1 MTSNIGSNLILDSLT
16 NDKSKEEAQK
26 EVLEIM
32 RGNFRPE
39 FLNRIDEIVFFDGLS
54 QKQLE
59 KIVDIQLKHLD
70 NLLKEQEL
78 SFEIT
83 DVAKAFLAKEGY
95 EPAYGARPLK
105 RVIRQLIENPLA
117 KLILEGKF
125 AGSNLIK
132 INVKDEKITFLKTN
146 SL

>member
-1 MTSNIGSNLILDSLT
+1 MTSNIGSSLILDSMT
-16 NDKSKEEAQK
+16 GDSGKSKDETKK
-26 EVLEIM
+26 EVLEIL

-70 NLLKEQEL
+70 DLLKEQEL
-78 SFEIT
+78 TFQIT
-83 DVAKAFLAKEGY
+83 PEAKAFLAKEGY
-95 EPAYGARPLK
+95 DPAFGARPLK
-105 RVIRQLIENPLA
+105 RVVRQMIENPLA

-125 AGSNLIK
+125 VDTKVIK
-132 INVKDEKITFLKTN
+132 IDLKDGKIAFFKG
-146 SL
+146 

>member
-1 MTSNIGSNLILDSLT
+1 MTGESG
-16 NDKSKEEAQK
+16 KSKEETKK
-26 EVLEIM
+26 EVLETL

-70 NLLKEQEL
+70 DLLKEQEL

-83 DVAKAFLAKEGY
+83 PEAKAFLAKEGY
-95 EPAYGARPLK
+95 EPAFGARPLK
-105 RVIRQLIENPLA
+105 RVIRQMIENPLA

-125 AGSNLIK
+125 AGSKVIK
-132 INVKDEKITFLKTN
+132 IDVKDDKIIFLKGD
-146 SL
+146 